1 MKRIKTLL
9 LALIMTTMT
18 LSGCIGNSDVETSEG
33 DDVELGESTDDWP
46 TYYVQS
52 SGDLPTCDSSTLG
65 RLYYVE
71 DDVNFQACMS
81 TGWEVVDIGGSNSN
95 IVLNAPP
102 VLSASVWTNSGYNN
116 NGLLVDDGDGTM
128 SVAFFMDWFA
138 YDVDGAIASV
148 GIDSDLDGIVDVTL
162 PSDSGATDPQSSIQL
177 ANGDTMNGGFKL
189 PLEEGVSISRMTDFK
204 EDDESPLVVC
214 GLIIQKSFAV
224 IAEDNSGAK
233 PVVPIVTP
241 ITFGDWYDA
250 VDGLQ
255 VQEALYQG
263 LSIPQADLDW
273 LSGQGASCPVA
284 PTFTVVDHQDPLTSS
299 GGDNIATITI
309 TGTADWSLWNDNTDW
324 GENWYVSVHC
334 LDSNNYRTFIEAGAT
349 FIGSNEDSPQD
360 GDTISIVD
368 HSNGNCDTSHDRLE
382 LAIYISNQREP
393 ISMTIPIS

>member
-1 MKRIKTLL
+1 
-9 LALIMTTMT
+9 
-18 LSGCIGNSDVETSEG
+18 
-33 DDVELGESTDDWP
+33 
-46 TYYVQS
+46 
-52 SGDLPTCDSSTLG
+52 
-65 RLYYVE
+65 
-71 DDVNFQACMS
+71 MS

-233 PVVPIVTP
+233 TVVPIVTP

-393 ISMTIPIS
+393 ISMIIPIS